1 MHLNEKFKLFG
12 MMQKPQIPY
21 TDFEKI
27 DMRIGTI
34 VSVED
39 FPEARKPAY
48 KLKIDLGKDIG
59 IKQSSAQITGL
70 YKKEELIG
78 KQVICVVN
86 FAPKRIGP
94 FISEV
99 LVTGFDS
106 EGGVV
111 LATVDKKVENGM
123 RLY

>member
-1 MHLNEKFKLFG
+1 